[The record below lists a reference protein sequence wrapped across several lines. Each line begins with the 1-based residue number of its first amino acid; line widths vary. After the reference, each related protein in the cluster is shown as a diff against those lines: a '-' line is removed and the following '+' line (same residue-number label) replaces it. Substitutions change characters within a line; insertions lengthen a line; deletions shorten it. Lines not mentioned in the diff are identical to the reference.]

1 MAHLAIPLMA
11 LGSFY
16 IISNHNKDKDD
27 YCNELENEETIEK
40 FTNNEKNIPINYPI
54 VNNKSLNDNVN
65 NYPNANQRTDKYF
78 DYKITQKVLENN
90 PNESVGS
97 NKKVHMS
104 LTGEQIDNN
113 NFEHNNMAPF
123 FGSKTNGASVSSDIA
138 ETRLDNMQ
146 GAGSQISK
154 KQEQAP
160 LFKPKNNM
168 QHSHGMPNMNDF
180 MQSRVNPS
188 MRMANIKPW
197 QEEQVGPGLGKGI
210 SKESGD
216 GFNSGMEAREMWG
229 PKTID
234 ELRAKNNPKE
244 SFTLNGHEGPASF
257 ANKLS
262 GNTLTQ
268 GRVEKYSQDTHYAVG
283 PDRLMTTTGIEKAPT
298 ARGIELLPDG
308 NRNETSAEYY
318 GSRAN
323 GKQSIYTKS
332 EYSPS
337 TKIELPSTGIINP
350 SAKGQFN
357 ASPNNY
363 GVSGYK
369 PLPTN
374 RSSTKQSV
382 EFGPIGG
389 AITAAIAPLLDV
401 LRPSRKENVIGNL
414 RINGNAGTTVS
425 NAKVFNPADR
435 TKTTIREMTENLTD
449 GKYLNVQ
456 NQRSD
461 GYMVSRQQPVT
472 VQRDTTSLEYLG
484 NAAPS
489 SYKANQT
496 YNSAYEQRNN
506 NKKVHQY
513 HTNQGN
519 MQMLNNTENVSI
531 RRSENDRNNNRMFIP
546 SNGPRILPSKETHG
560 KMGGSQQYDNSICA
574 DRINEDILSAFKKN
588 PYTQS
593 LQSVA

>member
-1 MAHLAIPLMA
+1 MAQLAIPLMA
-11 LGSFY
+11 LGGFY
-16 IISNHNKDKDD
+16 IISNHNKNVD
-27 YCNELENEETIEK
+27 EENEEGIEK
-40 FTNNEKNIPINYPI
+40 FTNNVKNIPINYPI
-54 VNNKSLNDNVN
+54 VNNNSLNDNVN
-65 NYPNANQRTDKYF
+65 NYPNANQSTDKYF
-78 DYKITQKVLENN
+78 DYKITQKILENN
-90 PNESVGS
+90 PTESVGS

-146 GAGSQISK
+146 GAGSQIIK

-160 LFKPKNNM
+160 LFKPQNNM

-197 QEEQVGPGLGKGI
+197 QEEQVGPGLGKGV
-210 SKESGD
+210 SKESGN
-216 GFNSGMEAREMWG
+216 GFNSGMEARELWG

-234 ELRAKNNPKE
+234 ELRTKNNPKE
-244 SFTLNGHEGPASF
+244 SFTLNGHQGPASF

-268 GRVEKYSQDTHYAVG
+268 GKVEKNSQDTYYAVG
-283 PDRLMTTTGIEKAPT
+283 HDRLMTTTGIEKAPT

-323 GKQSIYTKS
+323 GEQSIYTKS
-332 EYSPS
+332 EYRPS
-337 TKIELPSTGIINP
+337 NKIQLPSTGIINP

-357 ASPNNY
+357 ANPNNY

-374 RSSTKQSV
+374 RSSTKQPD
-382 EFGPIGG
+382 EFRPIGG
-389 AITAAIAPLLDV
+389 AITAVIAPLLDV

-435 TKTTIREMTENLTD
+435 TKTTIREMTENLTE

-484 NAAPS
+484 NAGPS

-496 YNSAYEQRNN
+496 YNSVYEQRNN
-506 NKKVHQY
+506 NKKIHQS

-519 MQMLNNTENVSI
+519 MRMLNNTENLSV
-531 RRSENDRNNNRMFIP
+531 RRSDDDRNNNRMFIP

-560 KMGGSQQYDNSICA
+560 KMGGSQQYDNSICT
-574 DRINEDILSAFKKN
+574 DRINEDILSAFKRN